1 MKLENFIRNNNLVI
15 VSEFVKSNST
25 QFNRIKAI
33 LRQHTVKNLTIFRM
47 EKNTGHYTKNLEY
60 LMTYTNSETVSNQN
74 TPLTALKLLSIF
86 VYLLQVYPVVFLNGF
101 YIGGLQE
108 LNTMDISGHLKTLLA
123 SMHEVKKEKLNG
135 IITFFKQFL
144 LFRTG
149 GVKFD
154 RI

>member
-1 MKLENFIRNNNLVI
+1 
-15 VSEFVKSNST
+15 
-25 QFNRIKAI
+25 
-33 LRQHTVKNLTIFRM
+33 M